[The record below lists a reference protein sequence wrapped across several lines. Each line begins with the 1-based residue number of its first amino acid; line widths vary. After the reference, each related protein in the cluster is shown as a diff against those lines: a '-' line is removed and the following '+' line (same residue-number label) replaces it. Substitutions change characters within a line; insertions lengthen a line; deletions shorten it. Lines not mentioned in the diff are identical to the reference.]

1 MARFGRDNEQIGIG
15 IDIGAS
21 KVAVTIGQKREGL
34 TNVLAIGTAPSS
46 GLRRGIIIDSDEVI
60 SSLSAALE
68 DAHRKSGIIIDH
80 AMVGISGVGTKT
92 LDSKSIVAI
101 TSGDE
106 GISVTDIDNVT
117 ESARAVALPPNYE
130 IIHSFP
136 IIYTIDNQEQS
147 KDPLGMKGTR
157 LEGEI
162 LVVGVPSAN
171 VNSLVRII
179 NQADI
184 SLDGLI
190 FSPLASARAVL
201 NKKQKEQGVL
211 LLDIGAGT
219 TGYAVFEEGD
229 LIDTNVLPIGSSHI
243 TNDIAIGLKTTLEI
257 AERVKTQYVDANP
270 GSASD
275 KMVDLSKIEGDKEE
289 GKFSGSEITTIVDA
303 RLKELFA
310 MVRKELKKIKRDAML
325 PAGAVLTG
333 GGAKLKGIV
342 SQAKENLE
350 LPAQIGIPSLEIG
363 GAVDKL
369 DDPSYATSI
378 GLMLQSVE
386 YGPQEGTSGGFVVK
400 IKNAKVEG
408 LANKARNIIKQF
420 LP

>member
-1 MARFGRDNEQIGIG
+1 
-15 IDIGAS
+15 
-21 KVAVTIGQKREGL
+21 
-34 TNVLAIGTAPSS
+34 
-46 GLRRGIIIDSDEVI
+46 
-60 SSLSAALE
+60 
-68 DAHRKSGIIIDH
+68 
-80 AMVGISGVGTKT
+80 MVSVSGVGTKT

-106 GISVTDIDNVT
+106 GISAADIDNVT

-162 LVVGVPSAN
+162 LVVGVPTAN

-184 SLDGLI
+184 ALDGLI
-190 FSPLASARAVL
+190 FAPLASARAVL
-201 NKKQKEQGVL
+201 NKKQKEQGVI

-219 TGYAVFEEGD
+219 TSYAVFEEGD

-270 GSASD
+270 ESASD
-275 KMVDLSKIEGDKEE
+275 KIIDLSKIEGSKEE
-289 GKFSGSEITTIVDA
+289 GKFPSSEITTIVDA

-325 PAGAVLTG
+325 PAGAVITG

-342 SQAKENLE
+342 SQAKKTWNY
-350 LPAQIGIPSLEIG
+350 QR
-363 GAVDKL
+363 K
-369 DDPSYATSI
+369 
-378 GLMLQSVE
+378 SVH
-386 YGPQEGTSGGFVVK
+386 QASK
-400 IKNAKVEG
+400 
-408 LANKARNIIKQF
+408 
-420 LP
+420 

>member
-1 MARFGRDNEQIGIG
+1 MARFGRGNDQIGIG
-15 IDIGAS
+15 IDIGTS
-21 KVAVTIGQKREGL
+21 KVAVTIGQIREGL
-34 TNVLAIGTAPSS
+34 ISVLAIGSAPNS
-46 GLRRGIIIDSDEVI
+46 GLRRGVIIDSDEVV

-68 DAHRKSGIIIDH
+68 DAHRKSGIAIDH
-80 AMVGISGVGTKT
+80 AMVSVSGVGTKT

-106 GISVTDIDNVT
+106 GISAADIDNVT

-162 LVVGVPSAN
+162 LVVGVPTAN

-184 SLDGLI
+184 ALDGLI
-190 FSPLASARAVL
+190 FAPLASARAVL
-201 NKKQKEQGVL
+201 NKKQKEQGVI

-219 TGYAVFEEGD
+219 TSYAVFEEGD

-270 GSASD
+270 ESASD
-275 KMVDLSKIEGDKEE
+275 KIIDLSKIEGSKEE
-289 GKFSGSEITTIVDA
+289 GKFPSSEITTIV
-303 RLKELFA
+303 
-310 MVRKELKKIKRDAML
+310 
-325 PAGAVLTG
+325 
-333 GGAKLKGIV
+333 
-342 SQAKENLE
+342 
-350 LPAQIGIPSLEIG
+350 EIG
-363 GAVDKL
+363 RAHV
-369 DDPSYATSI
+369 
-378 GLMLQSVE
+378 
-386 YGPQEGTSGGFVVK
+386 
-400 IKNAKVEG
+400 
-408 LANKARNIIKQF
+408 
-420 LP
+420 